1 VSYFSLHPIAVRLCP
16 RGEFVVRFEPDE
28 LLPRVSLSYETG
40 MAFAAFHLPN
50 AARPGTLRRRRY
62 AMKKLI
68 LASVSALALFGV
80 AACSDST
87 DSTTTQSTTPPAT
100 EQPAPATPEATPPA
114 GGTTTEPAAP
124 AQ

>member
-1 VSYFSLHPIAVRLCP
+1 
-16 RGEFVVRFEPDE
+16 
-28 LLPRVSLSYETG
+28 
-40 MAFAAFHLPN
+40 
-50 AARPGTLRRRRY
+50 
-62 AMKKLI
+62 MKKLI